1 MLKVAGETEIKIGL
15 EIFQK
20 NNICEN
26 SSTSFKASFTD
37 PDMVYCQCYKVE
49 TKITDELK
57 AGEVRKAFFKEL
69 LKDTQR
75 QEDEKQRTKRIC

>member
-1 MLKVAGETEIKIGL
+1 MFIFCHWYGIFEKGATKQTDSDYRKILKGALDMLKVSGKAEIKIGL

-37 PDMVYCQCYKVE
+37 PDMIYCQGHKV
-49 TKITDELK
+49 
-57 AGEVRKAFFKEL
+57 
-69 LKDTQR
+69 
-75 QEDEKQRTKRIC
+75 

>member
-1 MLKVAGETEIKIGL
+1 
-15 EIFQK
+15 
-20 NNICEN
+20 
-26 SSTSFKASFTD
+26 
-37 PDMVYCQCYKVE
+37 MVYCQCYKVE